1 MNGRTFQMNNR
12 THTNTKNAF
21 FSHLTLRTSIGWLVL
36 AAAGVAVAGLNGCS
50 PALPPPPRMAAVP
63 TVVVPHDKPVSE
75 GSLWRTSSTYT
86 NLYADHRAAMVGDIV
101 TIQVVENAQA
111 SKTAS
116 TKTSRGSSLSGSVQ
130 SFFGA
135 PLGAIPFKPEASGSL
150 TNEFDG
156 SGSTSRQDTL
166 VTTLTATITEE
177 LPRLRFRIEGY
188 REVTINNE
196 RQYILLRGVIRQQ
209 DITLSNT
216 VLSTDI
222 ADAQIMYS
230 GNGVL
235 SDKQRPGWLA
245 RAIDFGWPF

>member
-1 MNGRTFQMNNR
+1 
-12 THTNTKNAF
+12 
-21 FSHLTLRTSIGWLVL
+21 
-36 AAAGVAVAGLNGCS
+36 
-50 PALPPPPRMAAVP
+50 
-63 TVVVPHDKPVSE
+63 
-75 GSLWRTSSTYT
+75 
-86 NLYADHRAAMVGDIV
+86 MVGDIV
-101 TIQVVENAQA
+101 TIQVLENAQA
-111 SKTAS
+111 SKSAS

-135 PLGAIPFKPEASGSL
+135 PLGAVPFKPEASGSL

-177 LPRLRFRIEGY
+177 LPRGRFRIEGY
-188 REVTINNE
+188 REVSINNE
-196 RQYILLRGVIRQQ
+196 RQYILLRGVIRRQ
-209 DITLSNT
+209 DISTSNT

-222 ADAQIMYS
+222 ADAQIAYS
-230 GNGVL
+230 GHGVL